1 MEIEVG
7 DYVRT
12 ESGIIEKIKTFD
24 EQTNIFKDEKGK
36 LQKWLGETVFG
47 DPYCEEIVNHSK
59 NIIDLIEVGDIL
71 KIKEDIYD
79 EEYISEVVEDYD
91 NELCIHNFE
100 ISELLPIKK
109 SINENTIKIKTI
121 VTKEQFESIEYKIGG

>member
-7 DYVRT
+7 EYIRT

-47 DPYCEEIVNHSK
+47 EPYCEEIVKHSK
-59 NIIDLIEVGDIL
+59 NIIDLIQEYDFVNEEEVD
-71 KIKEDIYD
+71 KIKIDENGEKYIKTVFNNIFRNKDI
-79 EEYISEVVEDYD
+79 
-91 NELCIHNFE
+91 
-100 ISELLPIKK
+100 K
-109 SINENTIKIKTI
+109 SIL
-121 VTKEQFESIEYKIGG
+121 TKELFNQNSYKIGE

>member
-7 DYVRT
+7 EYIRT

-47 DPYCEEIVNHSK
+47 DPYCEEIVKHSK
-59 NIIDLIEVGDIL
+59 NIIDLIQCGDYVNGHLVFDKAPNCVYIEDNQNKL
-71 KIKEDIYD
+71 AHIPYTKEKIK
-79 EEYISEVVEDYD
+79 SV
-91 NELCIHNFE
+91 
-100 ISELLPIKK
+100 
-109 SINENTIKIKTI
+109 
-121 VTKEQFESIEYKIGG
+121 VTKEQYEQNSYKL